1 MHRPGKLS
9 GFIVANLVIL
19 TATSAAAATLSGTW
33 GGDRLLA
40 VFDARGVALTSD
52 CASGSIRGGVELD
65 ADGRF
70 SADGTFQQDAP
81 GPQRGD
87 ENFPAN
93 TAHFLG
99 RVDGQLMKL
108 VIRPVGVAA
117 PRKYTLR
124 RGARQKLVR
133 CY

>member
-1 MHRPGKLS
+1 M
-9 GFIVANLVIL
+9 ANLVIL
-19 TATSAAAATLSGTW
+19 RATSAAAATRSGTW

-70 SADGTFQQDAP
+70 SADGTFHQDAP
-81 GPQRGD
+81 GPQRAD
-87 ENFPAN
+87 ESFPAKM
-93 TAHFLG
+93 AHFTG
-99 RVDGQLMKL
+99 RVDGQLMTL
-108 VIRPVGVAA
+108 LIRTVGDAT